1 MAASCCLKTPGG
13 ELCDSARNPAGARR
27 RRKRAAEKYQPDPI
41 RLLLIAEAP
50 PSCLQRYFYFDG
62 VPAHDALF
70 RYVVREVLGVEPS
83 RTAKKTQ
90 LGQLRDAGVWLIDL
104 KLDPKQHEREDLSP
118 HVDDLVQRAADCAA
132 DDVVLV
138 KVTVYDSA
146 FAALRERGLPVVD
159 ERIHFPGSGR
169 QKEFEKGMRRA
180 LGQIGWERC
189 Q

>member
-1 MAASCCLKTPGG
+1 
-13 ELCDSARNPAGARR
+13 
-27 RRKRAAEKYQPDPI
+27 
-41 RLLLIAEAP
+41 
-50 PSCLQRYFYFDG
+50 
-62 VPAHDALF
+62 
-70 RYVVREVLGVEPS
+70 VLGVEPL

-104 KLDPKQHEREDLSP
+104 KLDPKEHEREDLSP